1 MRALANAYYRMLA
14 VLFNL
19 MLGQVFKE
27 HFIIRNENSFVFC
40 VKRCRDLTRL
50 LFTYTNRCL
59 FSSLCREALCL

>member
-40 VKRCRDLTRL
+40 VKR
-50 LFTYTNRCL
+50 
-59 FSSLCREALCL
+59 